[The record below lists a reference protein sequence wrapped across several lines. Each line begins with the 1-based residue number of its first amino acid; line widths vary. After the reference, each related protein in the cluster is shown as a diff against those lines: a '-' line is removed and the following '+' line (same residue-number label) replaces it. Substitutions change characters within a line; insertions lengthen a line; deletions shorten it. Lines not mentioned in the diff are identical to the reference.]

1 MNRYENE
8 IVLTVMRLIR
18 DDGRGFTS
26 AKYLSRKLTDMGY
39 SKSKKSVLPY
49 VTAMIEKGI
58 VEPCENKLK
67 PYTIVKSREE
77 ITEIIADFCES
88 CGLCRT
94 EGTDDGQEVRDKYTP
109 NLHDTNA
116 DRWHAGDGI

>member
-1 MNRYENE
+1 
-8 IVLTVMRLIR
+8 MRLIR
-18 DDGRGFTS
+18 DDDRGFTS

-49 VTAMIEKGI
+49 VTTMIEKGI

-67 PYTIVKSREE
+67 PYTIIKSKAEIEE
-77 ITEIIADFCES
+77 MIADFYES
-88 CGLCRT
+88 CELCRT
-94 EGTDDGQEVRDKYTP
+94 EGTADGHEVRDKYTP

-116 DRWHAGDGI
+116 DRWYAGNGI